1 MQQHLTVIGQEW
13 MTLGKIKVFVTKQ
26 VVNAIFVQHD
36 VSSVIRI
43 SSLQEAPS
51 PQHLGERWM
60 VWAYM
65 LF

>member
-13 MTLGKIKVFVTKQ
+13 MTLGKIK
-26 VVNAIFVQHD
+26 HD
-36 VSSVIRI
+36 VSSVIRL